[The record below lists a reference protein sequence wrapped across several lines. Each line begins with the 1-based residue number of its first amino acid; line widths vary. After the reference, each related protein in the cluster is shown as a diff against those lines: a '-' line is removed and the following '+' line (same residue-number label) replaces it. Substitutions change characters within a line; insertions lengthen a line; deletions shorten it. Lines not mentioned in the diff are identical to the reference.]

1 MPGKSK
7 GSSGSDY
14 RSAKSGRFVTEKYGK
29 GHKSTTVKETNKK
42 K

>member
-1 MPGKSK
+1 MAGKSK
-7 GSSGSDY
+7 GSNGSSY
-14 RSAKSGRFVTEKYGK
+14 RSAKSGRYVTESYGK